1 MENAIKIIMC
11 GLDNAGKTSIL
22 TALDKKFDFQKE
34 IMLLKPTVR
43 VEYNTTTFL
52 GNRVYY
58 WDMGGQKQYREL
70 YQKNRDTYFAGT
82 DLIVFIIDIQ
92 DKNRFDLSLEYLDLI
107 LTYFQDN
114 DIENVPLIVSFH
126 KFDPQIRGN
135 DDVNNNI
142 NDIRENIS
150 KKYPNFKILF
160 QQTSIY
166 DILSIVQLVSYG
178 LSVFDDAFFELSTL
192 LEDYL
197 EKFGCTS
204 LIIFDHN
211 GIIISEFY
219 SELDP
224 SYYIS
229 LLENIKE
236 HLFLLKRMLEEKT
249 NLSDED
255 SGHSFISAEDNFLS
269 YLHRIQFSGENY
281 YISVIIEEEKK
292 EKLLDKFPDLIDDI
306 LNILKSIFD

>member
-1 MENAIKIIMC
+1 MENVKIIIC

-22 TALDKKFDFQKE
+22 RALDKKFDFQKE
-34 IMLLKPTVR
+34 IMELKPTVR
-43 VEYNTTTFL
+43 VEYNTLNFL
-52 GNRVYY
+52 GNQVYL
-58 WDMGGQKQYREL
+58 WDMGGQEQYRDL
-70 YQKNRDTYFAGT
+70 YEKNRDTYFAGT
-82 DLIVFIIDIQ
+82 DLIVFIIDVQ
-92 DKNRFDLSLEYLDLI
+92 DKSRFDLSLEYLDKI

-114 DIENVPLIVSFH
+114 DMEDVPLIVSFH

-135 DDVNNNI
+135 DDVNDNI
-142 NDIRENIS
+142 NYLRESIS

-178 LSVFDDAFFELSTL
+178 LSVFDEAFFELSTL

-197 EKFGCTS
+197 EGLGCTS
-204 LIIFDHN
+204 LILFDHN

-224 SYYIS
+224 SYYIG

-236 HLFLLKRMLEEKT
+236 HLFILKRMLEEET
-249 NLSDED
+249 NLSAED
-255 SGHSFISAEDNFLS
+255 AGNSFISAEDNFLS
-269 YLHRIQFSGENY
+269 YLHRIQYKNYNY

-292 EKLLDKFPDLIDDI
+292 ENLLEKFPDLIDDI
-306 LNILKSIFD
+306 LIILKSIFD

>member
-1 MENAIKIIMC
+1 VDIKILIS

-34 IMLLKPTVR
+34 IMDLKPTVR
-43 VEYNTTTFL
+43 VEYNTSTFL

-70 YQKNRDTYFAGT
+70 YEKNRDTYFAGT

-92 DKNRFDLSLEYLDLI
+92 DKDRYDLSLEYLDLI
-107 LTYFQDN
+107 LKYFQDN
-114 DIENVPLIVSFH
+114 DMENVPLIVSFH

-135 DDVNNNI
+135 DDVINNI
-142 NDIRENIS
+142 SDLKESIS

-160 QQTSIY
+160 QHTSIY

-178 LSVFDDAFFELSTL
+178 LSVFDEAFFELSTL

-197 EKFGCTS
+197 EELGATS
-204 LIIFDHN
+204 LILFDHN

-224 SYYIS
+224 SYYIG

-236 HLFLLKRMLEEKT
+236 HLFILKRMLEEEP
-249 NLSDED
+249 NLSDD
-255 SGHSFISAEDNFLS
+255 DAGQSFISAEDNFLS
-269 YLHRIQFSGENY
+269 YLHRIQYKNYNY
-281 YISVIIEEEKK
+281 YISAIIEEEKK
-292 EKLLDKFPDLIDDI
+292 EKLMENFPDLIDDI

>member
-1 MENAIKIIMC
+1 MDIKILIS

-34 IMLLKPTVR
+34 IMDLKPTVR
-43 VEYNTTTFL
+43 VEYNTSTFL

-70 YQKNRDTYFAGT
+70 YEKNRDTYFAGT
-82 DLIVFIIDIQ
+82 DLIVFIIDVQ
-92 DKNRFDLSLEYLDLI
+92 DIDRFDLSLEYLEII
-107 LTYFQDN
+107 LKYFQDN
-114 DIENVPLIVSFH
+114 DMENVPLIISFH

-135 DDVNNNI
+135 DDVINNI
-142 NDIRENIS
+142 NDLKESIS

-178 LSVFDDAFFELSTL
+178 LSVFDEAFFELSTL

-197 EKFGCTS
+197 EELGATS
-204 LIIFDHN
+204 LIIFDEN

-229 LLENIKE
+229 LLENIKD
-236 HLFLLKRMLEEKT
+236 HLFLLKRMLEEE
-249 NLSDED
+249 NNISAED
-255 SGHSFISAEDNFLS
+255 VGQNFISIEDNFLS
-269 YLHRIQFSGENY
+269 YLHRIKFNKYNY
-281 YISVIIEEEKK
+281 YISAIIEEGKK
-292 EKLLDKFPDLIDDI
+292 EKLLEKFPDLIDDI
-306 LNILKSIFD
+306 LNILKSLFD

>member
-1 MENAIKIIMC
+1 LENAIKIIIG

-22 TALDKKFDFQKE
+22 AALDKKFDFQKE
-34 IMLLKPTVR
+34 IMELKPTVR
-43 VEYNTTTFL
+43 VEYSTSTFL

-70 YQKNRDTYFAGT
+70 YEKNKDTYFAGT
-82 DLIVFIIDIQ
+82 DLLVYIIDIQ
-92 DKNRFDLSLEYLDLI
+92 DKNRFDLSLEYLDII

-114 DIENVPLIVSFH
+114 DMENVPLIISFH

-135 DDVNNNI
+135 DDVIYNI
-142 NDIRENIS
+142 NDLRENIS

-166 DILSIVQLVSYG
+166 DIISIVQLVSYG
-178 LSVFDDAFFELSTL
+178 LSVFDEAFFELSTL

-197 EKFGCTS
+197 EEFGCSS
-204 LIIFDHN
+204 LILFDQN

-219 SELDP
+219 SDVID
-224 SYYIS
+224 SSHYIG

-236 HLFLLKRMLEEKT
+236 HLYLLKRMLEEEKT
-249 NLSDED
+249 DHN
-255 SGHSFISAEDNFLS
+255 FFFTEDNFLS
-269 YLHRIQFSGENY
+269 YLHRIQYKKYNY

-292 EKLLDKFPDLIDDI
+292 EKFLEKFPNLTDEI
-306 LNILKSIFD
+306 LNILKSLFD